1 MASAAQLE
9 ANRANAQ
16 LSTGPRTEAGKAR
29 SALNAT
35 THGLTARMPVAI
47 LYGPFKEDAEGV
59 QGFVDAVV
67 AELAPRTSLELAEAQ
82 HLAGL
87 YLRRG
92 RLVQLESL
100 ALGHNTKAKVLAPEG
115 PGMRTRI
122 GEGELQRA
130 GSEALSGDFFD
141 CLPRYETHL
150 DRGIDRSRARYTRM
164 QAERQVKKQAFAG
177 ELVGEARTD
186 VGWSGHPSQRSG

>member
-29 SALNAT
+29 SSGNAT

-47 LYGPFKEDAEGV
+47 RYGPFKEDAEGV

-67 AELAPRTSLELAEAQ
+67 AELGPRTCLELAEAQ

-87 YLRRG
+87 YVRRG
-92 RLVQLESL
+92 RLLELEALTL
-100 ALGHNTKAKVLAPEG
+100 AHNSRARMLPSAG
-115 PGMRTRI
+115 PGQPSRI
-122 GEGELQRA
+122 AEPELQRA
-130 GSEALSGDFFD
+130 GSEALSGEFFD
-141 CLPRYETHL
+141 RLPRYETHL
-150 DRGIDRSRARYTRM
+150 DRGIDRSRARFARM
-164 QAERQVKKQAFAG
+164 QAERQVKEQAFAG

-186 VGWSGHPSQRSG
+186 VGWSGPRSR